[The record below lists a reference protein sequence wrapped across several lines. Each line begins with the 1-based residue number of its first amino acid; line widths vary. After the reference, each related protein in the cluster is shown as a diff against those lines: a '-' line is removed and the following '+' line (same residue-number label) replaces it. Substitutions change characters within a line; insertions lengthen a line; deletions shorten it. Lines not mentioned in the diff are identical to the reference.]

1 MIAGDYGDNKKGQK
15 NRIYFWLK
23 HEVWSLYEAALLFAD
38 INPDS
43 VRLKND
49 LKKFD
54 FQRLTS
60 LKGITYDDRKAD
72 FDECMVLLDYEN
84 TSRDIYRCLSGKN
97 ESDTPQNWIDLAISK
112 QFTIPW
118 QEVIEQGVYMS
129 RNIEKPLKD
138 IERNSLLI
146 IIAALAIAAKV
157 DINKTSKAGS
167 LIANMTQLI
176 GASIGATTIET
187 HLKKINQALVS
198 RTK

>member
-43 VRLKND
+43 VKLKND
-49 LKKFD
+49 LNKFD
-54 FQRLTS
+54 FLRLTS
-60 LKGITYDDRKAD
+60 LKGITYDDRKANL
-72 FDECMVLLDYEN
+72 DECMVLLNYEN
-84 TSRDIYRCLSGKN
+84 TSSDIYRCLSGKN
-97 ESDTPQNWIDLAISK
+97 ESDTAQNWIDLAISK

-118 QEVIEQGVYMS
+118 QEVIEQGIYMS

-146 IIAALAIAAKV
+146 IIAALAKEAKV
-157 DINKTSKAGS
+157 DINKISKAGEY
-167 LIANMTQLI
+167 IAGLTDQL
-176 GASIGATTIET
+176 GSSVGATTIER
-187 HLKKINQALVS
+187 HLKKIKNAIES
-198 RTK
+198 RTN

>member
-1 MIAGDYGDNKKGQK
+1 MMASDYGDNKKGQE

-38 INPDS
+38 VNPDS

-49 LKKFD
+49 LNMFD
-54 FQRLTS
+54 FQHLTS

-112 QFTIPW
+112 KFIIPW
-118 QEVIEQGVYMS
+118 QGVYMS
-129 RNIEKPLKD
+129 RNKETPLKD
-138 IERNSLLI
+138 IERNTLLI
-146 IIAALAIAAKV
+146 IIAALAKEAKV
-157 DINKTSKAGS
+157 DINKISKAGEY
-167 LIANMTQLI
+167 IAGLTDQL
-176 GASIGATTIET
+176 GSSVGATTIER
-187 HLKKINQALVS
+187 HLKKIKNAIES
-198 RTK
+198 RIK

>member
-1 MIAGDYGDNKKGQK
+1 MIAGDYGDNKKGQE

-97 ESDTPQNWIDLAISK
+97 ESDTPKNWIDLAISK
-112 QFTIPW
+112 KFTIPW
-118 QEVIEQGVYMS
+118 QGVYMS

-157 DINKTSKAGS
+157 DIDKTSKAGVYIAS
-167 LIANMTQLI
+167 LTDQL
-176 GASIGATTIET
+176 GVSVGATTIET
-187 HLKKINQALVS
+187 HLKKIKNAIES

>member
-176 GASIGATTIET
+176 GAPIGATTIET